1 MNSSTCPS
9 TDWLPHGTRCYR
21 SVGHSLDF
29 AACARYCAEQHEAT
43 LPCISSEEDAAVL
56 GEEGGWLSQWALAAR
71 GDVGWA
77 SCDEVNSSSVAP
89 WAFLEPDAGLLSL
102 SCKHEDC
109 TYVGPGGSGARDTS
123 CDELQPCVCAWPAA
137 LVSIENNV
145 AVQSTQAAEL
155 LEALPALEARVGGG
169 AGRCSGADQK
179 RDAYLGV
186 CVPVLLLLSAL
197 PWRQRWR
204 LWRRRRRVSSYE
216 ASADDDEVMDESERQ
231 RLDGV
236 RAQMRKL
243 QQVQAHRRRLQ
254 DQLPPGGA
262 AAQQRRED
270 EIARLE
276 TFAQAHPPPPPAT
289 TRHLLTH
296 RHFIHCLLHH
306 LLLLLQ
312 HRHHS
317 LVSTPISLPSPPPP
331 PPSLTSQELSEQLQD
346 AMRDARRAGERAQQ
360 ASGGGLARG
369 FGLALI
375 LIGGAAG
382 CKCSV

>member
-145 AVQSTQAAEL
+145 AVQSTQAAEQDFGQ
-155 LEALPALEARVGGG
+155 AKIRGG
-169 AGRCSGADQK
+169 AIPLMHEVRTSQSQLKKTPSKATSLKGK
-179 RDAYLGV
+179 
-186 CVPVLLLLSAL
+186 AL
-197 PWRQRWR
+197 QR
-204 LWRRRRRVSSYE
+204 E
-216 ASADDDEVMDESERQ
+216 KQNADDENNER
-231 RLDGV
+231 LG
-236 RAQMRKL
+236 
-243 QQVQAHRRRLQ
+243 
-254 DQLPPGGA
+254 
-262 AAQQRRED
+262 
-270 EIARLE
+270 
-276 TFAQAHPPPPPAT
+276 
-289 TRHLLTH
+289 
-296 RHFIHCLLHH
+296 
-306 LLLLLQ
+306 
-312 HRHHS
+312 
-317 LVSTPISLPSPPPP
+317 
-331 PPSLTSQELSEQLQD
+331 
-346 AMRDARRAGERAQQ
+346 RAGRAG
-360 ASGGGLARG
+360 SYKH
-369 FGLALI
+369 LI
-375 LIGGAAG
+375 
-382 CKCSV
+382 